1 MEKLYGFKEKD
12 IIGLAEYIKYRGER
26 SLSET
31 FSDYAKSSGKAKG
44 TVRNLY
50 YALAKRTNT
59 DRELCERYFNGK
71 PLSVSKIV
79 CFESQDEKSLVKRV
93 LIGKQNGKSVRSVI
107 MEMAGGDGK
116 LALRYQ
122 NKFRNA
128 VKNNSDLIN
137 QVISEINGDAEKL
150 LTPYGKNKKNDQTIV
165 YSKLFEKLKMLITEI
180 VEKSLI
186 KTSRENALLR
196 EKIDRLERENL
207 RLNRLLYRS
216 SDPKNILQMICEK
229 HEGSMLN

>member
-1 MEKLYGFKEKD
+1 
-12 IIGLAEYIKYRGER
+12 
-26 SLSET
+26 
-31 FSDYAKSSGKAKG
+31 
-44 TVRNLY
+44 
-50 YALAKRTNT
+50 
-59 DRELCERYFNGK
+59 
-71 PLSVSKIV
+71 
-79 CFESQDEKSLVKRV
+79 
-93 LIGKQNGKSVRSVI
+93 